1 MKYKAA
7 MFDFDGTLTELGE
20 YSPSQKVADAL
31 LKLSK
36 KMPIAFCTGRQLES
50 FERRGLSELL
60 KEIALEE
67 RHDFLKN
74 LFLFAENGSVGYFY
88 DTNKNNFEEFYRAN
102 WPENFIP
109 RKKFIK
115 IANKKIKGLGEV
127 YEQAHRVSVVF
138 RTRLY
143 DVEDR
148 KIEDVYALSKQ
159 IFDVIKKYLKNLDYE
174 YPKYLHVGNSGIG
187 VIVCPAM
194 GDKDMAI
201 KKFSEYLSEKR
212 EFNFDE
218 KIREILVV
226 GDMPEEGGND
236 YYFLNGR
243 FGDPFTVGN
252 IVKNSKFPKPV
263 INKDGHRLLN
273 SLGTLYLIN
282 RILS

>member
-88 DTNKNNFEEFYRAN
+88 DTDKNNFEEFYRAN
-102 WPENFIP
+102 WPENFIQ

-115 IANKKIKGLGEV
+115 IVNKKIIGLGEV
-127 YEQAHRVSVVF
+127 YENAHRVVAVF

-148 KIEDVYALSKQ
+148 KIEDVYVLSKQ
-159 IFDVIKKYLKNLDYE
+159 IFDVIKEYLESIDPE
-174 YPKYLHVGNSGIG
+174 YSKYLHVGNSGIG
-187 VIVCPAM
+187 VIVCPVD

-201 KKFSEYLSEKR
+201 KKFSEYLREKR
-212 EFNFDE
+212 GINFDE

-252 IVKNSKFPKPV
+252 IVENSEFPKPV
-263 INKDGHRLLN
+263 INEDGRRLLN
-273 SLGTLYLIN
+273 SSGTLYLIN
-282 RILS
+282 HIF